1 MHPVHVRTYVRVYVH
16 ASVRHPFPPLV
27 HAPAQI
33 KHYAG
38 DVTYTVV
45 GFMDKNKDT
54 FFQDLKRL
62 LYNCKLPALKEMWPE
77 VRGCGRRVGVAD
89 VRCGCGKCWCGKCWC
104 GKWL

>member
-1 MHPVHVRTYVRVYVH
+1 MLLVVITLLHSPPHTSTSTYVRL
-16 ASVRHPFPPLV
+16 SPP
-27 HAPAQI
+27 PQI

-62 LYNCKLPALKEMWPE
+62 LYNCTLPALKEMWPE
-77 VRGCGRRVGVAD
+77 VSEGE
-89 VRCGCGKCWCGKCWC
+89 VR
-104 GKWL
+104 